1 MFQPA
6 LNPAAIPLPASVA
19 TALKALNQNAPD
31 MEGRAFSP
39 VVFSEPPAPP
49 ATSSETLL
57 EIRDAE
63 GRTHWYALPENV
75 VTEEEIQVRNPDGTL
90 TTAKVVN
97 FSANTGTHIYI
108 LYAKMCAFITF
119 RGNRGSPVEN

>member
-6 LNPAAIPLPASVA
+6 FNPAAIPLPASVA

-108 LYAKMCAFITF
+108 LYAKMCAFIT
-119 RGNRGSPVEN
+119 